1 MFVLGRRWTTRIVV
15 LPGAALVRTG
25 PYRYL
30 SHPNYA
36 VVAAEVAVLPLAFDL
51 TAYAI
56 VFSILNAVVLAV
68 RIGTENAALGTVAD
82 RDPRRPAKE

>member
-1 MFVLGRRWTTRIVV
+1 
-15 LPGAALVRTG
+15 
-25 PYRYL
+25 
-30 SHPNYA
+30 